1 MMKRLFLLLALL
13 GSGII
18 SSAQYRV
25 SSVDSTFS
33 SEYEMKYLLET
44 GNSTIVYGT
53 FTSKDECTMNFS
65 RELAVLQDDVR
76 YKLRR
81 SINIPMY
88 DEAEPKYAKFREAG
102 EKANFVL
109 EFDKVPLHDGL
120 DIIETDNP
128 KEGGIYLNVRGV
140 HLEPIDIERFPDY
153 NSFVNSYP
161 VTIFGRYVENG
172 STHQYYL
179 RNNFYISCQCTDV
192 DDGIFEPKY
201 KRFYIEMKNNSDH
214 GVLFNFDDTYVL
226 GHKKV
231 GGKQQDK
238 YFTKYTPES
247 FDDYMAQGDYYE
259 AKNAVGGMKDVSSKL
274 RSESYNRDNGEWAN
288 LGLKVLSDITDGLA
302 EKNIQQYIADHPK
315 TRPRALKSQSLN
327 PGDSVCGYLAFEKK
341 KVDTFTL
348 HIKMDGY
355 DFAFYWK

>member
-1 MMKRLFLLLALL
+1 MMKRLFLFLALL
-13 GSGII
+13 GLGII
-18 SSAQYRV
+18 ASAQYRV

-33 SEYEMKYLLET
+33 SEYELKYLLET
-44 GNSTIVYGT
+44 ENSTIVYGT

-76 YKLRR
+76 YKLRK

-88 DEAEPKYAKFREAG
+88 DEAEPKYAMFR
-102 EKANFVL
+102 
-109 EFDKVPLHDGL
+109 
-120 DIIETDNP
+120 
-128 KEGGIYLNVRGV
+128 EGGIYLNVRGV
-140 HLEPIDIERFPDY
+140 HLEPKDIERFPDY

-161 VTIFGRYVENG
+161 VAIFGRYVENG

-214 GVLFNFDDTYVL
+214 GVLFNFDDSYVL
-226 GHKKV
+226 GHKTV
-231 GGKQQDK
+231 GGKQQ
-238 YFTKYTPES
+238 
-247 FDDYMAQGDYYE
+247 

-288 LGLKVLSDITDGLA
+288 LGLKVLSDITDRLA
-302 EKNIQQYIADHPK
+302 EKNIQQYFAGNPK
-315 TRPRALKSQSLN
+315 TRPSALKSRSLN

-341 KVDTFTL
+341 EGRYV
-348 HIKMDGY
+348 HPSHQDGRIR
-355 DFAFYWK
+355 FCFLLEMTGV